1 MANQKKQIQA
11 EEIARIENSIKVCN
25 ENKVRKQGEYD
36 IALKKE
42 NDELELLNV
51 KLEAMQKL
59 KVT

>member
-25 ENKVRKQGEYD
+25 ENKARKKEEHD
-36 IALKKE
+36 IAAKKE

-59 KVT
+59 EVT